1 MTDPQPHKPHGNDAH
16 DVVAVVIVYFPDI
29 ATLKQLVQRVRAQV
43 RQVCLVINQSEPDL
57 REQLQA
63 HGVPPEDFVSILMT
77 RNMGVAAAQ
86 NAGIDYAREAGAR
99 HVLLLD
105 QDSLPYDDMVAELT
119 KALATHP
126 NAAAA
131 GPCYLDPRTNNP
143 PPFLRH
149 EGLRLRRIPYSDGAI
164 VEVDYLISSG
174 CLIPLEALT
183 RVGPMREDLFID
195 YIDIE
200 WGLRAKSAGLKC
212 YGVFT
217 AGMYHS
223 LGDHP
228 ITIFGRGI
236 SLHSSM
242 RNYYLFR
249 NATLLY
255 KEKWIPLN
263 WKLNDSWRLA
273 RRFFFY
279 LFFGGE
285 FFTRLRMMTLGIF
298 HGLLGR
304 SGERLP

>member
-1 MTDPQPHKPHGNDAH
+1 MTVQQPHNSHCTCEI
-16 DVVAVVIVYFPDI
+16 DVVAVVIVYFPDVAI
-29 ATLKQLVQRVRAQV
+29 LTKLMRRIRPQV
-43 RQVCLVINQSEPDL
+43 RQVCIVINQSEPDL
-57 REQLQA
+57 SRQLQL
-63 HGVPPEDFVSILMT
+63 HGIPAKDFVSILMPH
-77 RNMGVAAAQ
+77 NVGVAAAQ
-86 NAGIDYAREAGAR
+86 NAGIDYAYEVGA
-99 HVLLLD
+99 HQVLLLD
-105 QDSLPYDDMVAELT
+105 QDSLPDDNMVAEL
-119 KALATHP
+119 KSALATHP
-126 NAAAA
+126 DAAAA
-131 GPCYLDPRTNNP
+131 GPCYLDPRANNP

-149 EGLRLRRIPYSDGAI
+149 EGLRLRRMPPTDGAV

-174 CLIPLEALT
+174 CLISLEALAK
-183 RVGPMREDLFID
+183 VGPMREDLFID

-200 WGLRAKSAGLKC
+200 WGLRAKSVGLKC

-228 ITIFGRGI
+228 VRIFGRGI

-263 WKLNDSWRLA
+263 WKFTDSWRLA